1 MQSDY
6 RNIYQDARRTA
17 GLTQER
23 WAELLGISVDAVRQY
38 ETDKIRPSDEVVLRM
53 AEAAG
58 QHIICYWHLLN
69 KSRVASEILPDLEQ
83 KKLPE
88 AVLSLLVAV
97 QTFQDDGLRELTR
110 IAADG
115 KISPEELADY
125 NKVMEQLRGV
135 IREAL
140 HIEFAEKEGK
150 DGVDH
155 KAGRG

>member
-38 ETDKIRPSDEVVLRM
+38 ETDRILPSDEVVLRM

-58 QHIICYWHLLN
+58 QQIICYWHLIH
-69 KSRVASEILPDLEQ
+69 KSRVAAQLLPELDR
-83 KKLPE
+83 KRLPE
-88 AVLSLLVAV
+88 AVLSLMVAV
-97 QTFQDDGLRELTR
+97 RSFQDDGMRELTR

-115 KISPEELADY
+115 KISPEEQADY
-125 NKVMEQLRGV
+125 MTAMEQLQSV
-135 IREAL
+135 VREAL
-140 HIEFAEKEGK
+140 HLQFAEEE
-150 DGVDH
+150 
-155 KAGRG
+155 

>member
-38 ETDKIRPSDEVVLRM
+38 ETDRILPSDEVVLRM

-58 QHIICYWHLLN
+58 QQIICYWHLIH
-69 KSRVASEILPDLEQ
+69 KSRVAASLLPELDR
-83 KKLPE
+83 KRLPE

-97 QTFQDDGLRELTR
+97 RNFQDDGMRELTR

-115 KISPEELADY
+115 KISPEEQADY
-125 NKVMEQLRGV
+125 MTAMEQLQSV
-135 IREAL
+135 VREAL
-140 HIEFAEKEGK
+140 HLQFAEEE
-150 DGVDH
+150 
-155 KAGRG
+155 

>member
-38 ETDKIRPSDEVVLRM
+38 ETDRILPSDEVVLRM

-58 QHIICYWHLLN
+58 QQIICYWHLIH
-69 KSRVASEILPDLEQ
+69 KSRVAASLLPELDR
-83 KKLPE
+83 KRLPE

-97 QTFQDDGLRELTR
+97 QHFQDDGMRELTR

-115 KISPEELADY
+115 KISQEEQADY
-125 NKVMEQLRGV
+125 MTAMEQLQSV
-135 IREAL
+135 VREAL
-140 HIEFAEKEGK
+140 HLQFAEEA
-150 DGVDH
+150 D
-155 KAGRG
+155 A

>member
-38 ETDKIRPSDEVVLRM
+38 ETDRILPSDEVVLRM

-58 QHIICYWHLLN
+58 QQIICYWHLIH
-69 KSRVASEILPDLEQ
+69 KSRVAASLLPELDR
-83 KKLPE
+83 KRLPE

-97 QTFQDDGLRELTR
+97 RNFQDDGMRELTR

-115 KISPEELADY
+115 KISPEEQADY
-125 NKVMEQLRGV
+125 MTAMEQMQSV
-135 IREAL
+135 VREAL
-140 HIEFAEKEGK
+140 HLQFAEEE
-150 DGVDH
+150 
-155 KAGRG
+155 

>member
-23 WAELLGISVDAVRQY
+23 WAELLGICVDAVRQY
-38 ETDKIRPSDEVVLRM
+38 ETDRILPSDEVVLRM

-58 QHIICYWHLLN
+58 QQIICYWHLIH
-69 KSRVASEILPDLEQ
+69 KSRVAAQLLPELDR
-83 KKLPE
+83 KRLPE

-97 QTFQDDGLRELTR
+97 RNFQDEGMRELTR

-115 KISPEELADY
+115 KISPEEQADY
-125 NKVMEQLRGV
+125 MTAMEQLQSV
-135 IREAL
+135 VREAL
-140 HIEFAEKEGK
+140 HLQFAEEE
-150 DGVDH
+150 
-155 KAGRG
+155 

>member
-38 ETDKIRPSDEVVLRM
+38 ETDRILPSDEVVLRM

-58 QHIICYWHLLN
+58 QQIICYWHLIH
-69 KSRVASEILPDLEQ
+69 KSRVAAQLLPELDR
-83 KKLPE
+83 KRLPE

-97 QTFQDDGLRELTR
+97 RNFQDDGMRELTR

-115 KISPEELADY
+115 KISPEEQADY
-125 NKVMEQLRGV
+125 MTAMEQLQNV
-135 IREAL
+135 VREAL
-140 HIEFAEKEGK
+140 HLQFAEEA
-150 DGVDH
+150 D
-155 KAGRG
+155 A

>member
-38 ETDKIRPSDEVVLRM
+38 ETDRILPSDEVVLRM

-58 QHIICYWHLLN
+58 QQIICYWHLIH
-69 KSRVASEILPDLEQ
+69 KSRVAASLVPELDR
-83 KKLPE
+83 KRLPE

-97 QTFQDDGLRELTR
+97 RNFQDDGMRELTR

-115 KISPEELADY
+115 KISPEEQADY
-125 NKVMEQLRGV
+125 MTAMEQLQSV
-135 IREAL
+135 VREAL
-140 HIEFAEKEGK
+140 HLQFAEEA
-150 DGVDH
+150 D
-155 KAGRG
+155 A

>member
-38 ETDKIRPSDEVVLRM
+38 ETDRILPSDEVVLRM

-58 QHIICYWHLLN
+58 QQIICYWHLIH
-69 KSRVASEILPDLEQ
+69 KSRVAASLLPELDR
-83 KKLPE
+83 KRLPE
-88 AVLSLLVAV
+88 AVLSLLLAV
-97 QTFQDDGLRELTR
+97 RNFQDDGMRELTR

-115 KISPEELADY
+115 KISPEEQADY
-125 NKVMEQLRGV
+125 MTAMEQLQSV
-135 IREAL
+135 VREAL
-140 HIEFAEKEGK
+140 HLQFAEEA
-150 DGVDH
+150 D
-155 KAGRG
+155 A

>member
-38 ETDKIRPSDEVVLRM
+38 ETDRITPSDEVALRM

-58 QHIICYWHLLN
+58 QQIICYWHLLH
-69 KSRVASEILPDLEQ
+69 KSRVAAELLPDLDRR
-83 KKLPE
+83 KLPE
-88 AVLSLLVAV
+88 AVLTLLVTT
-97 QTFQDDGLRELTR
+97 QKFENDGMRALTR

-115 KISPEELADY
+115 KISPEEREEYDTAL
-125 NKVMEQLRGV
+125 EQLRAL
-135 IREAL
+135 IRAAFG
-140 HIEFAEKEGK
+140 IEFAEEE
-150 DGVDH
+150 
-155 KAGRG
+155 

>member
-38 ETDKIRPSDEVVLRM
+38 ETDRILPGDEVVLRM
-53 AEAAG
+53 AEASG
-58 QHIICYWHLLN
+58 QQIVCYWHLLH
-69 KSRVASEILPDLEQ
+69 KSRVAAELFPELDRRR
-83 KKLPE
+83 LPE

-97 QTFQDDGLRELTR
+97 DKFQGDGLRELTR

-115 KISPEELADY
+115 KVSPEERDDY
-125 NKVMEQLRGV
+125 QAALEQLRV
-135 IREAL
+135 VVRTAL
-140 HIEFAEKEGK
+140 GIEFAEE
-150 DGVDH
+150 
-155 KAGRG
+155 

>member
-38 ETDKIRPSDEVVLRM
+38 ETDRILPSDEVVLRM

-58 QHIICYWHLLN
+58 QQIICYWHLIH
-69 KSRVASEILPDLEQ
+69 KSRVAASLLPELDR
-83 KKLPE
+83 KRLPE

-97 QTFQDDGLRELTR
+97 RNFQDDGMRELTR

-115 KISPEELADY
+115 KISPEEKADY
-125 NKVMEQLRGV
+125 MTAMEQLQSV
-135 IREAL
+135 VREAL
-140 HIEFAEKEGK
+140 HLQFAEEE
-150 DGVDH
+150 
-155 KAGRG
+155 

>member
-17 GLTQER
+17 VLTQER

-38 ETDKIRPSDEVVLRM
+38 ETDRILPSDEVVLRM

-58 QHIICYWHLLN
+58 QQIICYWHLIH
-69 KSRVASEILPDLEQ
+69 KSRVAAQLLPELDR
-83 KKLPE
+83 KRLPE

-97 QTFQDDGLRELTR
+97 RNFQDDGMRELTR

-115 KISPEELADY
+115 KISPEEQADY
-125 NKVMEQLRGV
+125 MTAMEQLQSV
-135 IREAL
+135 VREAL
-140 HIEFAEKEGK
+140 HLQFAEEE
-150 DGVDH
+150 
-155 KAGRG
+155 

>member
-38 ETDKIRPSDEVVLRM
+38 ETDRILPSDEVVLRM

-58 QHIICYWHLLN
+58 QQIICYWHLIH
-69 KSRVASEILPDLEQ
+69 KSRVAASLLPELDR
-83 KKLPE
+83 KRLPE

-97 QTFQDDGLRELTR
+97 RHFQDDGMRELTR

-115 KISPEELADY
+115 KISPEEQADY
-125 NKVMEQLRGV
+125 MTAMEQLQSV
-135 IREAL
+135 VREAL
-140 HIEFAEKEGK
+140 HLQFAEEE
-150 DGVDH
+150 
-155 KAGRG
+155 

>member
-23 WAELLGISVDAVRQY
+23 WAELLGISADAVRQY
-38 ETDKIRPSDEVVLRM
+38 ETDRILPSDEVVLRM

-58 QHIICYWHLLN
+58 QQIICYWHLIH
-69 KSRVASEILPDLEQ
+69 KSRVAASLLPELDR
-83 KKLPE
+83 KRLPE

-97 QTFQDDGLRELTR
+97 RNFQDDGMRELTR

-115 KISPEELADY
+115 KISPEEQADY
-125 NKVMEQLRGV
+125 IAAIKQLQSV
-135 IREAL
+135 VREAL
-140 HIEFAEKEGK
+140 HLQFAEEE
-150 DGVDH
+150 
-155 KAGRG
+155 

>member
-38 ETDKIRPSDEVVLRM
+38 EIDRILPSDEVVLRM

-58 QHIICYWHLLN
+58 QQIICYWHLIH
-69 KSRVASEILPDLEQ
+69 KSRVAAQLLPELDR
-83 KKLPE
+83 KRLPE

-97 QTFQDDGLRELTR
+97 RHFQDDGMRELTR

-115 KISPEELADY
+115 KISPEEQADY
-125 NKVMEQLRGV
+125 MTAMEQLQSV
-135 IREAL
+135 VREAL
-140 HIEFAEKEGK
+140 HLQFAEEE
-150 DGVDH
+150 
-155 KAGRG
+155 

>member
-38 ETDKIRPSDEVVLRM
+38 ETDRILPSDEVVLRM

-58 QHIICYWHLLN
+58 QQIICYWHLIH
-69 KSRVASEILPDLEQ
+69 KSRVAASLLPELDR
-83 KKLPE
+83 KRLPE

-97 QTFQDDGLRELTR
+97 RNFQDDGMRELTR

-115 KISPEELADY
+115 KISPEEQSDY
-125 NKVMEQLRGV
+125 MTAMEQLQSV
-135 IREAL
+135 VREAL
-140 HIEFAEKEGK
+140 HLQFAEEE
-150 DGVDH
+150 
-155 KAGRG
+155 

>member
-38 ETDKIRPSDEVVLRM
+38 ETDRILPSDEVVLRM

-58 QHIICYWHLLN
+58 QQIICYWHLIH
-69 KSRVASEILPDLEQ
+69 KSRVAAQLLPELDR
-83 KKLPE
+83 KRLPE

-97 QTFQDDGLRELTR
+97 RNFQDDGMRELTR

-115 KISPEELADY
+115 KISPEEQADY
-125 NKVMEQLRGV
+125 MTAMEQLQSV
-135 IREAL
+135 VREAL
-140 HIEFAEKEGK
+140 HLQFAEEE
-150 DGVDH
+150 
-155 KAGRG
+155 

>member
-38 ETDKIRPSDEVVLRM
+38 ETDRILPSDEVVLRM

-58 QHIICYWHLLN
+58 QQIICYWHLIH
-69 KSRVASEILPDLEQ
+69 KSRVAAQLLPELDR
-83 KKLPE
+83 KRLPE

-97 QTFQDDGLRELTR
+97 RNFQDEGMRELTR

-115 KISPEELADY
+115 KISPEEQADY
-125 NKVMEQLRGV
+125 MTAMEQLQSV
-135 IREAL
+135 VREAL
-140 HIEFAEKEGK
+140 HLQFAEEE
-150 DGVDH
+150 
-155 KAGRG
+155 

>member
-38 ETDKIRPSDEVVLRM
+38 ETDRILPSDEVVLRM

-58 QHIICYWHLLN
+58 QQIICYWHLIH
-69 KSRVASEILPDLEQ
+69 KSRVAASLLPELDR
-83 KKLPE
+83 KRLPE
-88 AVLSLLVAV
+88 AVLSLMVAV
-97 QTFQDDGLRELTR
+97 RHFQDDGMRELTR

-115 KISPEELADY
+115 KISPEEQADY
-125 NKVMEQLRGV
+125 MTAMEQLQLV
-135 IREAL
+135 VREAL
-140 HIEFAEKEGK
+140 HLQFAEEE
-150 DGVDH
+150 
-155 KAGRG
+155 

>member
-38 ETDKIRPSDEVVLRM
+38 ETDRILPSDEVVLRM

-58 QHIICYWHLLN
+58 QQIICYWHLIH
-69 KSRVASEILPDLEQ
+69 KSRVAASLLPELDR
-83 KKLPE
+83 KRLPE

-97 QTFQDDGLRELTR
+97 RNFQDDGMRELTR

-115 KISPEELADY
+115 KISPEEQADY
-125 NKVMEQLRGV
+125 MTAMDQLQGV
-135 IREAL
+135 VREAL
-140 HIEFAEKEGK
+140 HLQFAEEA
-150 DGVDH
+150 D
-155 KAGRG
+155 A

>member
-38 ETDKIRPSDEVVLRM
+38 ETDRILPSDEVVLRM

-58 QHIICYWHLLN
+58 QQIICYWHLPH
-69 KSRVASEILPDLEQ
+69 KSRVAASLLPELDR
-83 KKLPE
+83 KRLPE
-88 AVLSLLVAV
+88 AVLSLMVAV
-97 QTFQDDGLRELTR
+97 RNFQDDGMRELTR

-115 KISPEELADY
+115 KISPEEQADY
-125 NKVMEQLRGV
+125 MTAMEQLQSV
-135 IREAL
+135 VREAL
-140 HIEFAEKEGK
+140 HLQFAEEE
-150 DGVDH
+150 
-155 KAGRG
+155 

>member
-38 ETDKIRPSDEVVLRM
+38 ETDRILPGDEVVLRM
-53 AEAAG
+53 AEASG
-58 QHIICYWHLLN
+58 QQIVCYWHLLH
-69 KSRVASEILPDLEQ
+69 KSRVAAELFPELDRRR
-83 KKLPE
+83 LPE

-97 QTFQDDGLRELTR
+97 DKFQGDGLRELTR

-115 KISPEELADY
+115 KVSPEERDDY
-125 NKVMEQLRGV
+125 QAALEQLRV
-135 IREAL
+135 VVRTAL
-140 HIEFAEKEGK
+140 GIEFAEEG
-150 DGVDH
+150 
-155 KAGRG
+155 

>member
-38 ETDKIRPSDEVVLRM
+38 ETDRILPSDEVVLRM

-58 QHIICYWHLLN
+58 QQIICYWHLIH
-69 KSRVASEILPDLEQ
+69 KSRVAAQLLPELDR
-83 KKLPE
+83 KRLPE

-97 QTFQDDGLRELTR
+97 QHFQDDGMRELTR

-115 KISPEELADY
+115 KISPEEQADY
-125 NKVMEQLRGV
+125 MTAMEQLQSV
-135 IREAL
+135 VREAL
-140 HIEFAEKEGK
+140 HLQFAEEE
-150 DGVDH
+150 
-155 KAGRG
+155 

>member
-38 ETDKIRPSDEVVLRM
+38 ETDRILPSDEVVLRM

-58 QHIICYWHLLN
+58 QQIICYWHLIH
-69 KSRVASEILPDLEQ
+69 KSRVAASLLPELDR
-83 KKLPE
+83 KRLPE

-97 QTFQDDGLRELTR
+97 QHFQDDGMRELTR

-115 KISPEELADY
+115 KISPEEQADY
-125 NKVMEQLRGV
+125 MTAMEQLQSV
-135 IREAL
+135 VREAL
-140 HIEFAEKEGK
+140 HLQFAEEE
-150 DGVDH
+150 
-155 KAGRG
+155 

>member
-38 ETDKIRPSDEVVLRM
+38 ESDRITPSDEVALRM

-58 QHIICYWHLLN
+58 QQIICYWHLLH
-69 KSRVASEILPDLEQ
+69 KSRVAAELLPDLDRR
-83 KKLPE
+83 KLPE
-88 AVLSLLVAV
+88 AVLTLLVTA
-97 QTFQDDGLRELTR
+97 QKFENDGMRALTR

-115 KISPEELADY
+115 KISPEEREEYGTAL
-125 NKVMEQLRGV
+125 EQLRAL
-135 IREAL
+135 IRAAL
-140 HIEFAEKEGK
+140 GIEFAEEG
-150 DGVDH
+150 
-155 KAGRG
+155 

>member
-17 GLTQER
+17 VLTQER

-38 ETDKIRPSDEVVLRM
+38 ETDRILPSDEVVLRM

-58 QHIICYWHLLN
+58 QQIICYWHLIH
-69 KSRVASEILPDLEQ
+69 KSRVAASLLPELDR
-83 KKLPE
+83 KRLPE

-97 QTFQDDGLRELTR
+97 QHFQDDGMRELTR

-115 KISPEELADY
+115 KISPEEQADY
-125 NKVMEQLRGV
+125 MTAMEQLQSV
-135 IREAL
+135 VREAL
-140 HIEFAEKEGK
+140 HLQFAEEE
-150 DGVDH
+150 
-155 KAGRG
+155 

>member
-6 RNIYQDARRTA
+6 RNIYQDVRRTA

-38 ETDKIRPSDEVVLRM
+38 ETDRILPGDEVVLRM

-58 QHIICYWHLLN
+58 QQIVCYWHLLH
-69 KSRVASEILPDLEQ
+69 KSRVAAELFPDIDR

-97 QTFQDDGLRELTR
+97 QSFQESGLRDLTR

-115 KISPEELADY
+115 KVSPEEQTDY
-125 NKVMEQLRGV
+125 NRAMEQLRGV

-140 HIEFAEKEGK
+140 HIEFAEEG
-150 DGVDH
+150 
-155 KAGRG
+155 